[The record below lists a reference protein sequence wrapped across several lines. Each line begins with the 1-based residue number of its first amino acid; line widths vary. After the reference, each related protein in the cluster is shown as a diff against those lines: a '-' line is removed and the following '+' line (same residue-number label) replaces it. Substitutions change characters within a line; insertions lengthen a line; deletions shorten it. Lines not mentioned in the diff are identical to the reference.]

1 MAKDKTFQKLITRPG
16 GQTSNISPA
25 SPGSPETIV
34 NPA

>member
-1 MAKDKTFQKLITRPG
+1 MAKDKTFQKLITRPE
-16 GQTSNISPA
+16 GQTSNISPD